1 VRLFSQTRSRPL
13 ENMNSPRKITEPVV
27 DNPKYGDE
35 SALHPPFALQQDFS
49 FIDDVFVSKLVP
61 HVVLAS
67 RHFSPRIKCLI
78 QRMTFAKM
86 VLSLVTCLFS
96 VGYHYPTPAMLATDL
111 HLSTL
116 TISATQERAM
126 SYDLEKIP
134 HRRVARVLSYIILSI
149 GLPFVW
155 DWSKG
160 CAHNKASQSDNFEP
174 FTKPMTGE
182 IQGTQ
187 VRTRHCER
195 RAKLHCYVLTFLY
208 RSIPFARLIHYG
220 HVLRLHLSQNLQL
233 VMEPRACA
241 GPPTINMPLW
251 IAGVRCI
258 SAPLAPSLIPVTSST
273 LNHMLIYR
281 RIIWRE
287 MQACFRS
294 WLFSL
299 AEGDIDDRAS
309 PFLLRAFGQGAWIA
323 FRSSGLRMATIVKSK
338 IKVSNR
344 SSQKVQ
350 STTKERR
357 DVGPHCPKCNTEPN
371 RNSYRSW
378 PCGHDF
384 CFYCIREEIARCG
397 MKNIACNGCGM
408 YIKSSRRLSSA

>member
-182 IQGTQ
+182 IQGT
-187 VRTRHCER
+187 
-195 RAKLHCYVLTFLY
+195 
-208 RSIPFARLIHYG
+208 
-220 HVLRLHLSQNLQL
+220 QNLQL